1 MLRAFQQV
9 EAFDLPIPGDEELL
23 ADIAANADAIRP
35 KFNVRMGEFIEH
47 ILSSLECKRGM
58 TVGSQ
63 ITGDQLATMLQKYV
77 EAVNDPDTIPAM
89 KSAWDA
95 SVELR
100 RRKILEDMVVKY
112 NTEMT
117 KAIEEVCLRGS
128 EMVPMEER
136 NEKTS
141 GTSLMS
147 IHDAVMDNVHN
158 ELNKQIGFLGYDDD
172 NKDNPTLILNFN
184 EKIVKRDNQSQE
196 NITVVGGELL
206 RYLQENRDRSRC
218 YCEKVFKKLLDEL
231 KNRLSPIPDDY
242 TEKTLEADLA
252 KLKESYLQQ
261 AIGPM
266 KLDVL
271 QERWESSDMTGFFQM
286 CKTIKGF
293 QLKVAEATRK
303 QEALEMESEKQQ
315 RDLQN
320 LREESERQKTEHE
333 KAIKDIENN
342 HKDSLEKLQKSQD
355 EERIKFEKK
364 MEDLQKA
371 NQQDKMEM
379 MQAAQKKAEE
389 QTMNKALEL
398 QQQMFDMKLEH
409 QRQMTEKQLQAE
421 RDLRRAE
428 DYSRDLKQ

>member
-1 MLRAFQQV
+1 
-9 EAFDLPIPGDEELL
+9 
-23 ADIAANADAIRP
+23 
-35 KFNVRMGEFIEH
+35 
-47 ILSSLECKRGM
+47 
-58 TVGSQ
+58 
-63 ITGDQLATMLQKYV
+63 
-77 EAVNDPDTIPAM
+77 
-89 KSAWDA
+89 
-95 SVELR
+95 
-100 RRKILEDMVVKY
+100 MVVKY

-117 KAIEEVCLRGS
+117 KAIEKVCLRGS
-128 EMVPMEER
+128 EMDPMEER
-136 NEKTS
+136 NEKTT

-147 IHDAVMDNVHN
+147 IHDAVMENVHN
-158 ELNKQIGFLGYDDD
+158 ELNKQIGFLGWDGD
-172 NKDNPTLILNFN
+172 NKDNPTLILDFN
-184 EKIVKRDNQSQE
+184 ERIVKRDNQGQE
-196 NITVVGGELL
+196 NSIVVGGELL

-218 YCEKVFKKLLDEL
+218 FCEKVFKKLLDEL

-242 TEKTLEADLA
+242 TEKTLEADLDQ
-252 KLKESYLQQ
+252 LKKSYLQQ

-286 CKTIKGF
+286 CKAIKGF

-333 KAIKDIENN
+333 KAIKDIEKN

-355 EERIKFEKK
+355 KERIKFEKK
-364 MEDLQKA
+364 MKDLKKA

-389 QTMNKALEL
+389 QAMNKALEL
-398 QQQMFDMKLEH
+398 QQQLTDVKVGHE
-409 QRQMTEKQLQAE
+409 RQLRENQFQAE
-421 RDLRRAE
+421 RELRKVE
-428 DYSRDLKQ
+428 DYSRDLKNRNIFKRFFNMDP